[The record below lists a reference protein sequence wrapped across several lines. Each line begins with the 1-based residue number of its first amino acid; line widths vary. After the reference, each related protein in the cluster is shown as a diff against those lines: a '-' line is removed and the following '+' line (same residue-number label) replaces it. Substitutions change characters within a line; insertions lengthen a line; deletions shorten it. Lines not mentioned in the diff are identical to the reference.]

1 MGGQKEEGGG
11 MELDTPQLNA
21 RDMGDAVTILGY
33 APVYEVIRV
42 ASRTPLGL
50 AAGGFFA

>member
-1 MGGQKEEGGG
+1 MTLQV
-11 MELDTPQLNA
+11 NA
-21 RDMGDAVTILGY
+21 RTWVERPGHGDAVTIWGY
-33 APVYEVIRV
+33 APVYKVIRV

>member
-1 MGGQKEEGGG
+1 
-11 MELDTPQLNA
+11 MELDDSPGERPGRGLNA
-21 RDMGDAVTILGY
+21 QDMGDAVTILGY
-33 APVYEVIRV
+33 APVYKVIRV